1 VKHLLPLALLLL
13 FYIPSNIS
21 AQDADSKIT
30 EDALTRSL
38 QNNLRSSAPFD
49 LTGYWE
55 LLIPKSSDVAGMT
68 VAPDNYLNYFL
79 ISRIVLSKGG
89 AALLQDAG
97 QSKPTLT
104 KWEHAA
110 AGTYFQLWMPRTRV
124 VFQFNYFAG
133 QTYKEKEPYED
144 LWLSIKDALD
154 IGKVEYE
161 GLDLSLRYMD
171 RKITTNDWKKE
182 MDTFTK
188 KRHQPN
194 IITFPAILSTLVD
207 GEQKGDSIFVVFT
220 RHRVLPGK

>member
-1 VKHLLPLALLLL
+1 MKRLLTLTLLL
-13 FYIPSNIS
+13 FFYLPSIIS

-30 EDALTRSL
+30 QDALSRSL
-38 QNNLRSSAPFD
+38 RNNLRSSAPFD

-55 LLIPKSSDVAGMT
+55 LLIPKSSNVTKM
-68 VAPDNYLNYFL
+68 VKAPDNYLNYFL

-97 QSKPTLT
+97 QPKPMLT

-110 AGTYFQLWMPRTRV
+110 AGTYFLLSMPRTRV

-154 IGKVEYE
+154 VGQVEYE

-171 RKITTNDWKKE
+171 KKITTNDWKRE

-194 IITFPAILSTLVD
+194 IITFPVIMSTLVD
-207 GEQKGDSIFVVFT
+207 GEQKGDSIFAVFT
-220 RHRVLPGK
+220 RHRVLQDK